1 MRSKSPLGPSRRLK
15 KAPRYTLL
23 ERQFTLTSLLS
34 GTVHVETQ
42 AVPVGSSTVHVR
54 IWTPEDHLPGKAP
67 VLLFHDSLGCIALWR
82 DFPERLA
89 LASGRT
95 VIAYDRPG
103 FGQSSARSDTLP
115 ASFIADE
122 GRTVVPVLCEQLGLS
137 RFVACGH
144 SVGGGMAVHTAAQ
157 HPDRVT
163 ALVTIAA
170 QALIEHRTLEGVRE
184 ARTAFADPDAFDRL
198 TRYHGAKA
206 RWVLNAWTESWLSPA
221 FADWSLDDA
230 LAGVRCNTLAIHG
243 ALDEYGS
250 PRHPEHIARS
260 TGGQKVVL
268 PDTGHIP
275 HRECPEVLVDTICGF
290 LANAS

>member
-1 MRSKSPLGPSRRLK
+1 M
-15 KAPRYTLL
+15 
-23 ERQFTLTSLLS
+23 TSLLS

-103 FGQSSARSDTLP
+103 FGQSSALSDTLP

-144 SVGGGMAVHTAAQ
+144 SVGGGMAAHTAAQ